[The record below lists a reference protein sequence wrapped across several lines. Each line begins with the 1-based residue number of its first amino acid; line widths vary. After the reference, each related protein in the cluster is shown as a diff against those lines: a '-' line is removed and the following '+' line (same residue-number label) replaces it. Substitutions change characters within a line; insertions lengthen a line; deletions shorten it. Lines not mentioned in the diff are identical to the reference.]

1 MKRDAKYIRINEMK
15 SKKPN
20 VYSIGYYD
28 YHKIPEETYIF
39 SYYYLQG
46 KAEEDHAKGTDVVVA
61 NIATFGENLAWMQ
74 TNDDIYDVNL
84 YFDKDKPPVECL
96 VIQGRLLKD
105 TVRWAS
111 RRGGMICYENDV
123 ELFKDILNNFKWK
136 EHNYLTLNAIM
147 KRHTNNER
155 EKIS

>member
-1 MKRDAKYIRINEMK
+1 MGRYYNGDIEGKFMFAVQSSNAADRFGSEG
-15 SKKPN
+15 
-20 VYSIGYYD
+20 YSNYLEYY
-28 YHKIPEETYIF
+28 F
-39 SYYYLQG
+39 S
-46 KAEEDHAKGTDVVVA
+46 EDHIPTI
-61 NIATFGENLAWMQ
+61 IATFGENLAWMQ

-111 RRGGMICYENDV
+111 QRGGMICYANDV

-136 EHNYLTLNAIM
+136 EHNYLTLNAII
-147 KRHTNNER
+147 KRHNKSKN
-155 EKIS
+155 ILY